1 MKADLILYNIGT
13 LVTSKELDKKDFDNE
28 MENIE
33 ILKNGYL
40 AIKGGK
46 ILEVGQGQFGEN
58 LKTKNTELIDIK
70 GKVITPGIVDSHTHL
85 VHYGSREDELP
96 LKLKGVSYLE
106 ILRSGGGI
114 LSTVSATR
122 KATYEELFDKA
133 FSVLDRMLLF
143 GVTTVESKSG
153 YGLNLENEIKQLKVN
168 RELNAK
174 HPVDVISTFMG
185 AHAVPEEYKDNPN
198 EFSQEVMK
206 MLPVIKKENLAEFCD
221 IFCEDGVFSVEDS
234 RKILNEAKKYGFM
247 LKIHADEIVSL
258 GGAELAGEVGAVSSE
273 HLMAVSEGGI
283 KSLKENNVIA
293 NILPATSFNLGK
305 SYAPVKKMIASGVQV
320 AISTD
325 YNPGSCPT
333 ENMQLVMQIS
343 SSQLRMTPAEILKSV
358 TINGARAIKRESE
371 IGSLEKGKKADF
383 IIYDTDN
390 INYIFYNFGINH
402 VKDVYKEGRLVVK
415 NKHLCYQNIVFE

>member
-96 LKLKGVSYLE
+96 LKLKGISYLE

-343 SSQLRMTPAEILKSV
+343 SSQLRMTPAEIFKSV